1 MQLPIPGFD
10 YRPQTRLVYGS
21 GVLSRLGELSRELTG
36 GTALIVTDPGIVA
49 AGHVDAAL
57 MSLDAAGFSPTVF
70 DAVHE
75 NPTTDDVA
83 ACLDVARA
91 CGASL
96 FIALGGG
103 SAMDTAKGANFL
115 LTNGGRMHDYWGVG
129 KAKMPMLPL
138 IAIPTTAG
146 TGSECQ
152 SFALIAD
159 AETHQK
165 MACGDPKAAA
175 KIALLDPMLTLSQPR
190 SVTACTGIDAISHAV
205 ETTATRT
212 RNPVSSLYS
221 RGAFKLMAHNL
232 ERVLEVPEDV
242 TARAAMQLGAAFAG
256 TAIENSML
264 GAAHAAA
271 NPLTAHFNLVHGLA
285 VGVMLPQVIR
295 YNAVDPDIKALYHD
309 LVIVAGLGT
318 SDHTPERNV
327 ERLAEHLTELLAV
340 AGLPTCLRDAGVD
353 PRQFPTLARE
363 AAGQWT
369 ARHNPIEIGA
379 GDFDAL
385 YEAAYD

>member
-1 MQLPIPGFD
+1 MQLPSPGFD
-10 YRPQTRLVYGS
+10 YRPQTRLVYGI
-21 GVLSRLGELSRELTG
+21 GVLNRLGELSRELTEG
-36 GTALIVTDPGIVA
+36 PPLIVTDPGIVA
-49 AGHVDAAL
+49 AGHVAHAVENL
-57 MSLDAAGFSPTVF
+57 EAAGFAPTVF

-75 NPTTDDVA
+75 NPTTDDVD
-83 ACLDVARA
+83 ACLQVARD
-91 CGASL
+91 CGATL

-115 LTNGGRMHDYWGVG
+115 LTNGGRMHDFWGVG
-129 KAKMPMLPL
+129 KAKRPMLPL

-175 KIALLDPMLTLSQPR
+175 KVALLDPILTVSQPR
-190 SVTACTGIDAISHAV
+190 AVTACTGIDALSHSVEAV
-205 ETTATRT
+205 ATRT
-212 RNPVSSLYS
+212 RNAVSSLYA
-221 RGAFKLMAHNL
+221 RGGFKLMAQNL
-232 ERVLEVPEDV
+232 ERVLESPEDL

-271 NPLTAHFNLVHGLA
+271 NPLTAHFNVVHGLA
-285 VGVMLPQVIR
+285 VGIMLPHVIR
-295 YNAVDPDIKALYHD
+295 FNAVDPAIRALYHD

-318 SDHTPERNV
+318 LDHTPERNV
-327 ERLAEHLTELLAV
+327 DRLAEHITDLLAA
-340 AGLPTCLRDAGVD
+340 AGLPTRLRDANVD
-353 PRQFPTLARE
+353 SRQSPTLAQE

-369 ARHNPIEIGA
+369 ARHNPREIGA
-379 GDFDAL
+379 GDFAAL

>member
-1 MQLPIPGFD
+1 MQLPLGFD
-10 YRPQTRLVYGS
+10 YSPRTRLVYGN
-21 GVLSRLGELSRELTG
+21 GVLSRLGELARELTSG
-36 GTALIVTDPGIVA
+36 PALIVTDPGIVA
-49 AGHVDAAL
+49 AGHVDHAVDYLEA
-57 MSLDAAGFSPTVF
+57 SGFTPTVF
-70 DAVHE
+70 STVHQ
-75 NPTTDDVA
+75 NPTTADVD
-83 ACLDVARA
+83 ACLAVARES
-91 CGASL
+91 GATL

-129 KAKMPMLPL
+129 KAKQPLLPL

-165 MACGDPKAAA
+165 MACGDPKAAPR
-175 KIALLDPMLTLSQPR
+175 IALLDPVLTVSQPR

-205 ETTATRT
+205 ETIATRT
-212 RNPVSSLYS
+212 RNPVSSLYA
-221 RGAFKLMAHNL
+221 RGAFRFMAHNL
-232 ERVLEVPEDV
+232 EQVLESPDNLE
-242 TARAAMQLGAAFAG
+242 ARAAMQLGAAFAG

-271 NPLTAHFNLVHGLA
+271 NPLTAHFDVVHGLA
-285 VGVMLPQVIR
+285 VGLMLPHVIR
-295 YNAVDPDIKALYHD
+295 FNAADPDIRALYHD
-309 LVIVAGLGT
+309 LVIVAGLGM

-327 ERLAEHLTELLAV
+327 ERLAEHVAELLAL
-340 AGLPTCLRDAGVD
+340 ADLPTCLRDAGVD
-353 PRQFPTLARE
+353 PAQFPTLARE

-369 ARHNPIEIGA
+369 ARHNPREIGA
-379 GDFDAL
+379 GEFDAL